1 MSNPWKEIPLSDYE
15 GHMTL
20 PEVGQSRMLA
30 DELTNLLKSYRS
42 KSVAI
47 IGCAGGNGFDEAFQS
62 GVERIVGV
70 DINHDYLVE
79 TKSRY
84 EGKFSELDVY
94 CANVEDELPD
104 ISPVDMIYAALI
116 FEYVD
121 VKKTLSSLKKI
132 CKKGGVLAVLLQLP
146 KEGLSNVSPSPF
158 TSLGQLT
165 SIMRLVPPSEIH
177 ESAKDIGFS
186 LESEKTI
193 TLKSQKEFS
202 LQIYSLPD

>member
-1 MSNPWKEIPLSDYE
+1 MNNPWKEIPLSDYE

-20 PEVGQSRMLA
+20 PEVGQSSMLA
-30 DELTNLLKSYRS
+30 DEFTNLLKTYRS
-42 KSVAI
+42 NSVAV

-62 GVERIVGV
+62 GVERIVGI

-165 SIMRLVPPSEIH
+165 SIMRLVPPSEIR
-177 ESAKDIGFS
+177 ELAKDIGFS

>member
-20 PEVGQSRMLA
+20 PNVGQSSMLS
-30 DELTNLLKSYRS
+30 DEFENLLKTYRP
-42 KSVAI
+42 KSVAV
-47 IGCAGGNGFDEAFQS
+47 IGCAGGNGFDEALQA
-62 GVERIVGV
+62 GVERIVGI
-70 DINHDYLVE
+70 DINHDYLDE
-79 TKSRY
+79 AKSRY
-84 EGKFSELDVY
+84 EGKFSELEIY
-94 CANVEDELPD
+94 CANIEDDLPD
-104 ISPVDMIYAALI
+104 IRPVDMIYAALV

-132 CKKGGVLAVLLQLP
+132 CKKDGVLAILLQLP

-158 TSLGQLT
+158 TSLGQLA
-165 SIMRLVPPSEIH
+165 SIMRLVPPGEIH

-186 LESEKTI
+186 LESVKTI

-202 LQIYSLPD
+202 LQVYSLPD